1 MSETLFQPQVTVRS
15 LYQTARH
22 LRALA
27 ERGSDPGAIR
37 GMNHFADH
45 CEAAA
50 ERLLE
55 PAD

>member
-1 MSETLFQPQVTVRS
+1 MSDTTCQPHVAVRS
-15 LYQTARH
+15 LRQTARH

-37 GMNHFADH
+37 GINHFADH
-45 CEAAA
+45 CEATA

-55 PAD
+55 PAA

>member
-1 MSETLFQPQVTVRS
+1 MSETMFQPQVVVRS

-45 CEAAA
+45 CEAKA